1 MGKWVDLN
9 PDILSLILLRIPTHQ
24 RVSTASLVCKSPL
37 SCVLDPFFWSD
48 IDLLD
53 WYRRHPYL
61 EIKYV
66 DSTVRKLIRRSKG
79 TFRRLFS
86 FRLGDAG
93 FASLLT
99 GTAIYHSGSGRCLQV
114 LEIPMSEVNDKTLVK
129 FAESLAN
136 LTVSKVSYCSKI
148 THVGI
153 EAFGKNCKSWT
164 QLKRNMPPRALERL
178 LNTSTV
184 NELKAMA
191 IVDIM
196 PFVVG
201 AIRANCKA
209 LTHLEIHGCL
219 NVKLETELEDSCRQ
233 LFAFRRP
240 PSFHWQG

>member
-9 PDILSLILLRIPTHQ
+9 PDIPSLILLRIPTHQ

-86 FRLGDAG
+86 VRLGDAG
-93 FASLLT
+93 FAFI
-99 GTAIYHSGSGRCLQV
+99 ANCGRCLKV
-114 LEIPMSEVNDKTLVK
+114 LEIPMSEVNDKTVVK

-184 NELKAMA
+184 NELEAMA
-191 IVDIM
+191 IADIM
-196 PFVVG
+196 PLLQHLHLGFGCFSERG
-201 AIRANCKA
+201 AGNCLLLGDPLLFTGKDEQDDGDA
-209 LTHLEIHGCL
+209 EYSSS
-219 NVKLETELEDSCRQ
+219 DSEWKI
-233 LFAFRRP
+233 LFLHP
-240 PSFHWQG
+240 G

>member
-1 MGKWVDLN
+1 SQLTRGCQPPLW
-9 PDILSLILLRIPTHQ
+9 SA
-24 RVSTASLVCKSPL
+24 STPL

-53 WYRRHPYL
+53 WYGRHPYL

-86 FRLGDAG
+86 VRLGDAG
-93 FASLLT
+93 FAFI
-99 GTAIYHSGSGRCLQV
+99 ANCGRCLKV

-164 QLKRNMPPRALERL
+164 QLKRNMPPRALER
-178 LNTSTV
+178 
-184 NELKAMA
+184 
-191 IVDIM
+191 
-196 PFVVG
+196 VVG
-201 AIRANCKA
+201 AILANCKA
-209 LTHLEIHGCL
+209 LAHLEIHGCL
-219 NVKLETELEDSCRQ
+219 NVKLETELEDRCRQ